1 LNLLNS
7 TKDWQL
13 VCEGESA
20 GVALTETM
28 IRNVYSEIGSSGG
41 VKQTE
46 DCIQKRY
53 ETINLAEQKYLKQS
67 LVSVS
72 LGLNAPKSIMQ
83 SSVSINMNAQTAI
96 NNSVVSVEVKNS
108 PAFSYLNQSG
118 IEINLS

>member
-1 LNLLNS
+1 
-7 TKDWQL
+7 
-13 VCEGESA
+13 
-20 GVALTETM
+20 M

-72 LGLNAPKSIMQ
+72 LGLNPPKSIMQ

-96 NNSVVSVEVKNS
+96 NNSVASEEVKNS

-118 IEINLS
+118 IEINLSEQKPKQPININNSAINIDL